1 MFMRHPATIETIED
15 LAPEEVALIQAY
27 RRSSELDR
35 STILT
40 LLSLL
45 LKSLVEPAA
54 PDNVID
60 LNERRGLRR
69 SPDAAS

>member
-1 MFMRHPATIETIED
+1 MRRPAKIEAIED
-15 LAPEEVALIQAY
+15 LSPEEVALIQAY

>member
-1 MFMRHPATIETIED
+1 MRHPATIETIED